1 MMEYKVVE
9 AQDSAE
15 AMRKSGFV
23 IGAPVIV
30 TKLTASVAT
39 GNDRYSV
46 FPAVRGLSEEEM
58 AAWQKFVKSDDAPP
72 SLRKEFS

>member
-9 AQDSAE
+9 AADSAE

-23 IGAPVIV
+23 IGAPVVV
-30 TKLTASVAT
+30 TNITASVAT

-46 FPAVRGLSEEEM
+46 FPAVRSLSEEEM
-58 AAWQKFVKSDDAPP
+58 AAWQKFVQSNDAPP
-72 SLRKEFS
+72 SLRKVF